1 MHHFIQIELLKL
13 ILCEHGLTTAKH
25 KEGLLFAF
33 NIHNSLYYLFS
44 FSPADKDG
52 TKNNVNMTYWLVPLV
67 ISIVGAAI
75 GFAYIM
81 STKRT
86 TSPRGNIISINFIVY

>member
-1 MHHFIQIELLKL
+1 MER
-13 ILCEHGLTTAKH
+13 
-25 KEGLLFAF
+25 
-33 NIHNSLYYLFS
+33 
-44 FSPADKDG
+44 PADKDG

-86 TSPRGNIISINFIVY
+86 TSPRDNLEDNQATVFIFQSADSNIFNVVINITYQNIFFEVQ